1 MPGFEE
7 EAFQRAQ
14 RISRPRTQ
22 REKPEAPSSMPRRE
36 KPVPKDEPVQE
47 ENSEKELKPQFQQPK
62 AGLLETLF
70 RDKEKSIILALILLL
85 SDDGNDPSLLLA
97 LAYLLM

>member
-22 REKPEAPSSMPRRE
+22 REKTEAPSALPERE
-36 KPVPKDEPVQE
+36 KTVPKE
-47 ENSEKELKPQFQQPK
+47 EGTRKDNSEKELKPRPSQPK

-70 RDKEKSIILALILLL
+70 KDKEKSIILALILLL
-85 SDDGNDPSLLLA
+85 SEDGSDPSLLLA

>member
-22 REKPEAPSSMPRRE
+22 REKPDTPPEPK
-36 KPVPKDEPVQE
+36 KPEPEPVIN
-47 ENSEKELKPQFQQPK
+47 NSEKEIKSNPQPQK
-62 AGLLETLF
+62 GLLDVLF
-70 RDKEKSIILALILLL
+70 KDKEKSIILALILLL
-85 SDDGNDPSLLLA
+85 GDENNDPSLLLA
-97 LAYLLM
+97 LAYLLI

>member
-22 REKPEAPSSMPRRE
+22 REKPEAPSEPK
-36 KPVPKDEPVQE
+36 KPEPIESKSVDN
-47 ENSEKELKPQFQQPK
+47 NSEKEIKPNPRPQTS
-62 AGLLETLF
+62 LLDVLF
-70 RDKEKSIILALILLL
+70 RDKEKSIIIALMLLL
-85 SDDGNDPSLLLA
+85 SDENNDPSLLLA
-97 LAYLLM
+97 LAYLLI

>member
-22 REKPEAPSSMPRRE
+22 REKTETPPAMPKRE
-36 KPVPKDEPVQE
+36 KPEPKE
-47 ENSEKELKPQFQQPK
+47 EQTQDDNSEKELNSQHQQPK
-62 AGLLETLF
+62 PGLLEALF
-70 RDKEKSIILALILLL
+70 KDKEKSIILALILLL
-85 SDDGNDPSLLLA
+85 SEDGNDPSLLLA